1 MSQISQ
7 SDHGETSF
15 RSRQQNRQLS
25 EMPRISFRE
34 SEHDEQLPRF
44 SRVRREVS
52 APIGIQQT
60 RIRRRLTLVRKT
72 LYDDAGVAIQRE
84 QRLKVTT
91 SENPSKHP
99 SKTLSEPKRNTE
111 QQSIDQSIIKN
122 SSTMS
127 DTTES
132 ASTMP
137 FTPLAPVVYHFRMP
151 RPGEA
156 GTLFFDK
163 TNVSEFLKRWEEEC
177 EEVGYTDAQKCVK
190 LPAYCAEDTRIA
202 IRNLKGYEEK
212 SWAKMCG
219 EMKDLFQAHDRP
231 LYTKEYLN
239 ELVGKGQGS
248 DLKLFIAT
256 FQAVSNDLDKR
267 EVISKRQQV
276 LEFVAGLG
284 SHLRRKAFDF
294 AAQNDWKL
302 TEDDTGSKELSY
314 QELQDHILDKA
325 KSDQKNTVF
334 DRHFSGIPAT
344 PNVPPIDLA
353 RSPSEKDGKMDKL
366 VEAMASLS
374 LVVETV
380 QRQLAETA
388 GSRPLA
394 NPTNPGIMVP
404 RSISCHWCKSA
415 YHVRSKCPL
424 FNEVLQS
431 GKILWNESHHIVLA
445 ATGEEIPLNW
455 RGEGQKEIFDSE
467 MATISKA
474 TANSS
479 TNVIVAEP
487 AYGSLGEDRSIIY
500 ATLYDDG
507 TIKEEVVD
515 VEVEEKRKRD
525 DFEQSGH
532 RTRPRQEEST
542 SGPGSRSEH
551 QPRSG
556 PSNHDPVDPEDPS
569 TSVRHSVEKPGEPK
583 TKYQLLSKLSETLS
597 VEDIGVKILDTP
609 VALPLSELLSVSG
622 DLSTF
627 IHEQTRKRRVPV
639 EQLRSQTVATVTTA
653 PGIIRASINS
663 ISGEASFYACPSG
676 RVKATIDDTI
686 KIEALLDSGSEVN
699 IMPKRTFD
707 RLDFPIDKNI
717 EWHIN
722 GFGDDERVGSSC
734 LGVCH
739 DVPVDIGGVTIK
751 THVFVVKHAAQ
762 NLLLGRP
769 WEREARA
776 IFTNADNGDYL
787 CTIRSQD
794 GRRVVDFCAAR
805 GQHPRNCQHAC
816 GVDGG
821 FPSHHLKGE
830 GPTH

>member
-15 RSRQQNRQLS
+15 CSGQQNRQLS
-25 EMPRISFRE
+25 ETPQISFCE

-44 SRVRREVS
+44 SRLRRKVS
-52 APIGIQQT
+52 TPIGIRQT

-72 LYDDAGVAIQRE
+72 LYDDAGVVIQRG

-91 SENPSKHP
+91 SENPSKHS
-99 SKTLSEPKRNTE
+99 SKTQSEPKRNTE

-156 GTLFFDK
+156 GALFFDK

-190 LPAYCAEDTRIA
+190 LPAYCAEDTRIV

-212 SWAKMCG
+212 SWARMCG

-239 ELVGKGQGS
+239 KLVGKGQGT

-256 FQAVSNDLDKR
+256 FQAVSDDLVKG
-267 EVISKRQQV
+267 EVISKCQKV

-284 SHLRRKAFDF
+284 IHLRRKAFDF

-302 TEDDTGSKELSY
+302 AEDDTGTKEPSY
-314 QELQDHILDKA
+314 FELQNHILDKA
-325 KSDQKNTVF
+325 KSDQKNAVF
-334 DRHFSGIPAT
+334 DRHFPSVPAT
-344 PNVPPIDLA
+344 PSVPPIDSA
-353 RSPSEKDGKMDKL
+353 RSDPDKDEKIDKL
-366 VEAMASLS
+366 AEAMASLS
-374 LVVETV
+374 LIV
-380 QRQLAETA
+380 QTIQKQLARTA
-388 GSRPLA
+388 ESTSA
-394 NPTNPGIMVP
+394 NPAAIP
-404 RSISCHWCKSA
+404 RPTSCHWCKSIE
-415 YHVRSKCPL
+415 HIRSKCPS
-424 FNEVLQS
+424 FNEALQN
-431 GKILWNESHHIVLA
+431 GKIHWNDNHHIVFST
-445 ATGEEIPLNW
+445 TGEEIPLNW
-455 RGEGQKEIFDSE
+455 RGGGQKELFE
-467 MATISKA
+467 NELAKVSKT
-474 TANSS
+474 TAKAS

-487 AYGSLGEDRSIIY
+487 VYGTIGEDNSVVC

-507 TIKEEVVD
+507 TIMEEVVD
-515 VEVEEKRKRD
+515 VDVYEKRKRD
-525 DFEQSGH
+525 DFEQTG
-532 RTRPRQEEST
+532 RRIRPRQNGET
-542 SGPGSRSEH
+542 SGPGQQQPASESFNNDSA
-551 QPRSG
+551 R
-556 PSNHDPVDPEDPS
+556 PSASAPH
-569 TSVRHSVEKPGEPK
+569 TVENPAEPK
-583 TKYQLLSKLSETLS
+583 PKYQLLSKLNETLS
-597 VEDIGVKILDTP
+597 VDDIGAKILDTL

-676 RVKATIDDTI
+676 RVKATI
-686 KIEALLDSGSEVN
+686 
-699 IMPKRTFD
+699 
-707 RLDFPIDKNI
+707 
-717 EWHIN
+717 
-722 GFGDDERVGSSC
+722 
-734 LGVCH
+734 
-739 DVPVDIGGVTIK
+739 
-751 THVFVVKHAAQ
+751 
-762 NLLLGRP
+762 
-769 WEREARA
+769 
-776 IFTNADNGDYL
+776 
-787 CTIRSQD
+787 
-794 GRRVVDFCAAR
+794 
-805 GQHPRNCQHAC
+805 
-816 GVDGG
+816 
-821 FPSHHLKGE
+821 
-830 GPTH
+830 

>member
-99 SKTLSEPKRNTE
+99 SKTLSEPKRTTG
-111 QQSIDQSIIKN
+111 QQSINQSIIKN

-156 GTLFFDK
+156 GALFFDK
-163 TNVSEFLKRWEEEC
+163 MNVSEFLKRWEEEC

-202 IRNLKGYEEK
+202 IRNLRGYE
-212 SWAKMCG
+212 AKNWVMMCG

-256 FQAVSNDLDKR
+256 FQAVSNDLVKR

-302 TEDDTGSKELSY
+302 TEDDIGSKEPSY

-325 KSDQKNTVF
+325 KSDQKNAVF
-334 DRHFSGIPAT
+334 DRHFSSIPAT
-344 PNVPPIDLA
+344 PDVPPVDSA
-353 RSPSEKDGKMDKL
+353 RSPPEKDGKMDKL
-366 VEAMASLS
+366 IEAMASLS

-380 QRQLAETA
+380 QKQLAETA
-388 GSRPLA
+388 GSRSSA
-394 NPTNPGIMVP
+394 SPGITVP
-404 RSISCHWCKSA
+404 RSISCHWCKSVD
-415 YHVRSKCPL
+415 HVRSKCPL
-424 FNEVLQS
+424 FDEVLQS
-431 GKILWNESHHIVLA
+431 GKIQWNDSHHIVFA

-455 RGEGQKEIFDSE
+455 RGGGQKEIFDSE
-467 MATISKA
+467 MAKVSKA
-474 TANSS
+474 TASSAKAS

-487 AYGSLGEDRSIIY
+487 AYGSLGEDRSVIY

-507 TIKEEVVD
+507 TIREEVVD

-525 DFEQSGH
+525 DVEQSGR
-532 RTRPRQEEST
+532 RTRPRQDRQEEGTFS
-542 SGPGSRSEH
+542 PGA
-551 QPRSG
+551 RSG
-556 PSNHDPVDPEDPS
+556 PSNPNPADPEDPS
-569 TSVRHSVEKPGEPK
+569 TSVPHSVEKPGEPK
-583 TKYQLLSKLSETLS
+583 AKYQLLSKLSETLS
-597 VEDIGVKILDTP
+597 VEDIGAKILDTP

-639 EQLRSQTVATVTTA
+639 EQFRSQTVATVTTA

-739 DVPVDIGGVTIK
+739 DVPVDIGGVTVK

-805 GQHPRNCQHAC
+805 SQHPRNRQHAR
-816 GVDGG
+816 GLDDGY
-821 FPSHHLKGE
+821 PARHLNE
-830 GPTH
+830 EELTH

>member
-72 LYDDAGVAIQRE
+72 LYNDVGVAIQKE
-84 QRLKVTT
+84 QRPKVTT
-91 SENPSKHP
+91 SENPSKYP

-111 QQSIDQSIIKN
+111 QQSINQSIIKN

-137 FTPLAPVVYHFRMP
+137 FTPLAPIVYHFRMP

-156 GTLFFDK
+156 GALFFDK

-190 LPAYCAEDTRIA
+190 LPAYCAEETRIA
-202 IRNLKGYEEK
+202 IRNLGGFEEK
-212 SWAKMCG
+212 SWVRLCG

-231 LYTKEYLN
+231 LYTKESLN

-256 FQAVSNDLDKR
+256 FQAVSNDLVKR

-302 TEDDTGSKELSY
+302 TEDDIGSKEPSY

-325 KSDQKNTVF
+325 KSDQKNAVF
-334 DRHFSGIPAT
+334 DRHFSSIPAT
-344 PNVPPIDLA
+344 PDVPPVDSA
-353 RSPSEKDGKMDKL
+353 RSPREKDGKMDKL
-366 VEAMASLS
+366 IEAMASLS

-380 QRQLAETA
+380 QKQLAEA
-388 GSRPLA
+388 SGPRSANPLA
-394 NPTNPGIMVP
+394 PRPT
-404 RSISCHWCKSA
+404 SCHWCKSA
-415 YHVRSKCPL
+415 DHIRSKCPL
-424 FNEVLQS
+424 FNEALQS
-431 GKILWNESHHIVLA
+431 GKIQWNDSHHIVFA

-455 RGEGQKEIFDSE
+455 RGGGQKEIFDSE
-467 MATISKA
+467 MAKISKA
-474 TANSS
+474 TAKAS
-479 TNVIVAEP
+479 TNVIVVEP

-500 ATLYDDG
+500 TTLYDDR

-525 DFEQSGH
+525 DFEQSGR

-542 SGPGSRSEH
+542 SGPDQDRNINQDRDPLTTIQRIQRIH
-551 QPRSG
+551 RPR
-556 PSNHDPVDPEDPS
+556 
-569 TSVRHSVEKPGEPK
+569 
-583 TKYQLLSKLSETLS
+583 YIILSKNPAS
-597 VEDIGVKILDTP
+597 
-609 VALPLSELLSVSG
+609 
-622 DLSTF
+622 
-627 IHEQTRKRRVPV
+627 QRR
-639 EQLRSQTVATVTTA
+639 
-653 PGIIRASINS
+653 N
-663 ISGEASFYACPSG
+663 
-676 RVKATIDDTI
+676 
-686 KIEALLDSGSEVN
+686 
-699 IMPKRTFD
+699 
-707 RLDFPIDKNI
+707 
-717 EWHIN
+717 
-722 GFGDDERVGSSC
+722 
-734 LGVCH
+734 
-739 DVPVDIGGVTIK
+739 
-751 THVFVVKHAAQ
+751 
-762 NLLLGRP
+762 
-769 WEREARA
+769 
-776 IFTNADNGDYL
+776 TNY
-787 CTIRSQD
+787 
-794 GRRVVDFCAAR
+794 F
-805 GQHPRNCQHAC
+805 RN
-816 GVDGG
+816 
-821 FPSHHLKGE
+821 
-830 GPTH
+830 